1 VVARERVAAVYCKR
15 TGETVPRASITL
27 ADDTFDGLRVVL
39 WRTHAGADVGARPS
53 PNCWHPPASQPAH
66 RPPPRP
72 APLPDPSAGV
82 GDVVHARGL
91 RARWNAYAERPEAST
106 GWSAS
111 LTVLATACDVLR
123 DPDHPR
129 RGSDHSPIPARVPAR
144 LDARCA
150 ARAADLAKWA
160 VRAHGTLLRSVS
172 DAAERRLRAAYPSAR
187 VPAHATVADLPEYS
201 VAHFL
206 GRVVHVAA
214 VASRARRESVDA
226 MGATARPTLWLT
238 QGHGTCVE
246 AILPA
251 ASAAETARALAEAEG
266 RVVELRDFLVWRRFA
281 SGRHCLVAPDPGPRE
296 GRATNATWRVL
307 DESDE
312 RAAEV
317 VARCPLA
324 RHAAR
329 ADSLR
334 SIFDERRPRD
344 AALLDVV
351 ARVAWVR
358 LPASARDERNCIAD
372 DVRTIER
379 DRLKRPRATRGGGL
393 VAPEATASAL
403 LTLGCVACGRE
414 VAAGDD
420 GAYRPCACVRD
431 RNGASAGPIG
441 YVWRGFVLGLVDAP
455 GGEAIPARVEG
466 ALVAKLLFGT
476 SPGDAAWSR
485 ARRLRERVVAK
496 RETRARTDAKAETS
510 GDCGR
515 AEPSGEDAYSS
526 DDDALGEFSDDGVDH
541 LAVATAALNALAAG
555 ASRNAPF
562 EWRVR
567 APRLDDNGVPIVK
580 SLEVV
585 GFEPARRTAE
595 PGGERRAR
603 E

>member
-1 VVARERVAAVYCKR
+1 M
-15 TGETVPRASITL
+15 
-27 ADDTFDGLRVVL
+27 
-39 WRTHAGADVGARPS
+39 
-53 PNCWHPPASQPAH
+53 
-66 RPPPRP
+66 
-72 APLPDPSAGV
+72 
-82 GDVVHARGL
+82 
-91 RARWNAYAERPEAST
+91 
-106 GWSAS
+106 
-111 LTVLATACDVLR
+111 
-123 DPDHPR
+123 
-129 RGSDHSPIPARVPAR
+129 
-144 LDARCA
+144 
-150 ARAADLAKWA
+150 
-160 VRAHGTLLRSVS
+160 
-172 DAAERRLRAAYPSAR
+172 RAAYPSAR

-226 MGATARPTLWLT
+226 TGATARPTLWLT

-251 ASAAETARALAEAEG
+251 ASAAETARALKEAEG

-324 RHAAR
+324 RHLAR

-334 SIFDERRPRD
+334 AIFDERRPRD

-358 LPASARDERNCIAD
+358 LPASARDERDYIAND
-372 DVRTIER
+372 ARTIER
-379 DRLKRPRATRGGGL
+379 DRLKRPRATRIGGL
-393 VAPEATASAL
+393 VAPETTASAL

-455 GGEAIPARVEG
+455 GEEAIPARVEG

-485 ARRLRERVVAK
+485 ARRLRERVAAE
-496 RETRARTDAKAETS
+496 RETRTRTDARATTS
-510 GDCGR
+510 GGCGR
-515 AEPSGEDAYSS
+515 AEPSDEDAYSS
-526 DDDALGEFSDDGVDH
+526 DDDAFGEFSDDALGVDH

-555 ASRNAPF
+555 ATRNAPF

-567 APRLDDNGVPIVK
+567 APRLDENGVPIVK

-585 GFEPARRTAE
+585 GFEPARRATE
-595 PGGERRAR
+595 TGGERRAR
-603 E
+603 ERE